1 MKLRAAIHPE
11 MHYEINLHALTCDL
25 VHVTPFFV
33 MFVVTVEP
41 FPLVEGGGGNIYG
54 DIILWLPWL
63 PHCILYSYDNYF
75 FFYGSIILE

>member
-1 MKLRAAIHPE
+1 

-41 FPLVEGGGGNIYG
+41 FPFVEGGGGEY
-54 DIILWLPWL
+54 LWG
-63 PHCILYSYDNYF
+63 HYF
-75 FFYGSIILE
+75 MVTLIASLHIVFL